1 MNIPNNP
8 AARLVEIINKCRGLS
23 KNYTCSQAWS
33 KFFKIPNSD
42 NPILLRKISKVAL
55 LPREIKDEI
64 MKLKGYDHNV
74 LLRWYPRGNDALN
87 NMHFQRKWETFL
99 DVYQGDISYGI
110 EVCSELLSNNRPEK
124 TVKID
129 LVISIS
135 QQVEDLIKF
144 VESDNID
151 TRSKTFILSSL
162 YRLQGSLEDIEIGG
176 VREVEESFNTIIGSV
191 IVNNNLNVKP
201 TDSSSAKK
209 FWVG

>member
-1 MNIPNNP
+1 MCACAFSANE
-8 AARLVEIINKCRGLS
+8 V
-23 KNYTCSQAWS
+23 
-33 KFFKIPNSD
+33 
-42 NPILLRKISKVAL
+42 
-55 LPREIKDEI
+55 
-64 MKLKGYDHNV
+64 
-74 LLRWYPRGNDALN
+74 YP
-87 NMHFQRKWETFL
+87 
-99 DVYQGDISYGI
+99 
-110 EVCSELLSNNRPEK
+110 RPEK

-209 FWVG
+209 FWEIMGRVAIVFTLATGSFAIGKEVVDLISEEQENVEVVQELDKQPIEI